1 MAKYLIKTD
10 YKTKGTKG
18 LIKEGEKK
26 APPKATRPP
35 RR

>member
-1 MAKYLIKTD
+1 MD
-10 YKTKGTKG
+10 EVKG

-26 APPKATRPP
+26 VPPKATRPP